1 MLAAASLQESFRA
14 LGDDFEARASG
25 LRPARVLFSFAGS
38 QTLAA
43 QVRAGVRADV
53 IASADPRTLAPLVR
67 ARLISSPTRI
77 GTNRLVWV
85 FGAESAGRVPGSP
98 EDPLDAGF
106 LAHGD
111 WRLVLAAAEVPA
123 GRYARSALRA
133 LGALETARSHLVSHE
148 LDVRGVLGKV
158 RSGDADMGLVYATDV
173 PAALRDALL
182 VRELPAAG
190 QVRAEYAIATLQS
203 STEPELALAFARFV
217 ASADGRKL
225 LRGFGFG
232 PP

>member
-14 LGDDFEARASG
+14 LGDDFEALAAG
-25 LRPARVLFSFAGS
+25 PRPVRVLFSFAGS

-53 IASADPRTLAPLVR
+53 IASADPRALFSLAD
-67 ARLISSPTRI
+67 AGLISSPTRI
-77 GTNRLVWV
+77 ATNRLVWV
-85 FGAESAGRVPGSP
+85 FGAESSGRVPGPS

-106 LAHGD
+106 LSRGQ
-111 WRLVLAAAEVPA
+111 WRLVLAATEVPA
-123 GRYARSALRA
+123 GRYARTALRG
-133 LGALETARSHLVSHE
+133 LGALEAARSQIVSHE
-148 LDVRGVLGKV
+148 LDVRGVLAKV
-158 RSGDADMGLVYATDV
+158 RSGDADVGLVYATDI
-173 PAALRDALL
+173 PAARRDELL

-190 QVRAEYAIATLQS
+190 RVRAEYALATLQT
-203 STEPELALAFARFV
+203 STQPEVARAFARLV
-217 ASADGRKL
+217 VSAEGRAR